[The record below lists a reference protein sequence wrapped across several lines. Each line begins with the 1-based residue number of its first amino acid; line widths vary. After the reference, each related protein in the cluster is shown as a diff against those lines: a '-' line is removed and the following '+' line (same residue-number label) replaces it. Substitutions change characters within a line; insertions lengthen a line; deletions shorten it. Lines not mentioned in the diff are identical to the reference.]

1 MIESVAA
8 PIVETTP
15 APALGWREGQFTRSG
30 RVHQVFSGSLHYF
43 RVHPDLWRDRLL
55 RLVDMG
61 LNTVDTYVPWNF
73 HQPEAD
79 ERPDF
84 TGWRDVEQ
92 FITTAGGLGLDVVVR
107 PGPYICA
114 EWSNGGLPTWL
125 TARGVALRSS
135 DPAYLGPVAAWFD
148 ALVPR
153 LAALQHT
160 HGGPVVAVQVENEF
174 GSYGDDA
181 AYMQWMHGALVDRGI
196 TELLFT
202 ADGPT
207 ELMLDG
213 GAVDEALTA
222 ITMGSRADD
231 ARRLHTARRPGEPF
245 LVAEFWNGWFD
256 HWGEHHHVRS
266 ADDAATTLRGI
277 VQDGGNVSLY
287 MAHGGTNFG
296 LWAGANELDG
306 VVQPT
311 VTSYDSDAP
320 VAEDGTLTD
329 KFHAFRTV
337 FGATA
342 PVVSPAPTML
352 PKTNVHL
359 KAAEDLLPALRR
371 RAGAAR
377 TSVHPLDFDTMGL
390 DGGLV
395 LHEASPV
402 IPTGE
407 HSLVVTDVRD
417 TVTVFVDGVALG
429 TARGP
434 RATFEIRGEGRSVV
448 LTLVV
453 ESLGRVNYGP
463 TLGQRKGIVGP
474 VLIDRRSVQGWR
486 SSPLALQRW
495 DASDLRPTP
504 DRSGTPSD
512 PGLATARFELDE
524 PGDTHI
530 ALPGSGKGF
539 VWINGF
545 LLGRYWSIGPQ
556 QTLYCPA
563 PLLRS
568 GPNVLTVLE
577 QEHLGS
583 TCELLPAPVLG
594 PPEQYVEVF

>member
-8 PIVETTP
+8 PVAKTTP
-15 APALGWREGQFTRSG
+15 APALGWHEGRFTRDG
-30 RVHQVFSGSLHYF
+30 QTHQVFSGSLHYF
-43 RVHPDLWRDRLL
+43 RVHPDLWRDRLV

-153 LAALQHT
+153 LAALQHA

-174 GSYGDDA
+174 GSYGDDS
-181 AYMQWMHGALVDRGI
+181 AYMRWMHRALLDRGI

-207 ELMLDG
+207 DLMLDG

-222 ITMGSRADD
+222 ITMGSKADV
-231 ARRLHTARRPGEPF
+231 ARRLHAVRRPAEPF

-277 VQDGGNVSLY
+277 IQDGGNVSLY

-296 LWAGANELDG
+296 LWAGANEVDG
-306 VVQPT
+306 IIQPT

-320 VAEDGTLTD
+320 VAEDGTLTA

-342 PVVSPAPTML
+342 PIASPAPTML
-352 PKTNVHL
+352 PESHL
-359 KAAEDLLPALRR
+359 QLEAAEDLLPALRR

-377 TSVHPLDFDTMGL
+377 TSVHPLDFDTMNL
-390 DGGLV
+390 DGGLA
-395 LHEASPV
+395 LHEADPI
-402 IPTGE
+402 IPIGP
-407 HSLVVTDVRD
+407 HRLVVTDVRD
-417 TVTVFVDGVALG
+417 IVTAFVDGERIG
-429 TARGP
+429 TACGP
-434 RATFEIRGEGRSVV
+434 RAEFEIQGDGHAAAV
-448 LTLVV
+448 TLVV
-453 ESLGRVNYGP
+453 ESLGRVNYGS
-463 TLGQRKGIVGP
+463 TLGQRKGLVGP
-474 VLIDRRSVQGWR
+474 VLIDRRSIQGWR
-486 SSPLALQRW
+486 SSPLALQQW
-495 DASDLRPTP
+495 DAIDLRPTA
-504 DRSGTPSD
+504 DRSATPAA
-512 PGLATARFELDE
+512 PGLATARFDVDE
-524 PGDTHI
+524 PRDTHI

-563 PLLRS
+563 PLLRR
-568 GPNVLTVLE
+568 GQNVLTVLE
-577 QEHLGS
+577 QEHLGPV
-583 TCELLPAPVLG
+583 CELLASPVLG